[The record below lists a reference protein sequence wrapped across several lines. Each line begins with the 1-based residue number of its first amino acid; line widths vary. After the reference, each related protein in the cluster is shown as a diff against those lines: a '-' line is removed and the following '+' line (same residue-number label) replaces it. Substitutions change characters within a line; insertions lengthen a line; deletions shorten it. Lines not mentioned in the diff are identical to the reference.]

1 MTGDEKALKQLRS
14 ENDALR
20 GQLREAAKIILK
32 FKQDAETAQAQAL
45 ALRREVKTAESF
57 LGSLS
62 KILGVTE
69 KTLPAIER
77 AAQRAATALRA
88 KPR

>member
-1 MTGDEKALKQLRS
+1 MLDNSGAIRKLRA

-20 GQLREAAKIILK
+20 GKLHEAAKIILK
-32 FKQDAETAQAQAL
+32 LKQDAEAAQAQAL
-45 ALRREVKTAESF
+45 ALRKEVKTAESF